1 MYEYKLKSAK
11 FLLLNTYKEALTTSF
26 FSFILFGKEI
36 SDWEGA
42 NRNYKLGWKYF
53 LSSKKEVR
61 KKTYWKI

>member
-1 MYEYKLKSAK
+1 MSMSLSLQN
-11 FLLLNTYKEALTTSF
+11 FLLNTYKEALTTSFF

-61 KKTYWKI
+61 KKTHWKI

>member
-1 MYEYKLKSAK
+1 
-11 FLLLNTYKEALTTSF
+11 
-26 FSFILFGKEI
+26 LFGKEI